1 MRITP
6 LGLDGAFVVE
16 AEPQADERGLFART
30 FCRDTFR
37 AQGLHGDFVQCNSS
51 YNRRRGTLRG
61 LHFQAA
67 PHEEIKLVRCT
78 QGAIFDVAVDL
89 RPDSATF
96 CRWRA
101 VELSADNR
109 RALYVPAGF
118 AHGFQTLTDEAEV
131 FYQMSAAYVPD
142 LARGVRWNDPAF
154 AIAWPV
160 EPPILSGRDA
170 AFPDVNRTR

>member
-1 MRITP
+1 VRITP